1 MDVFLIILGITLTV
15 FIIVVLGV
23 EATRQDSKL
32 KKTNLPVSPYD
43 HLLNHL
49 EEENGRLLKE
59 VNTIKAIRRLETTN
73 ERLRNE
79 IETNTPEYDERLS
92 ESVYERLAVSNLEE
106 PIEDFIDEAKNSG
119 AIIASDEE
127 LWKVLVANDFSGKV
141 VNNLELTVELSRLQ
155 GHTDEE
161 IELAIDELVSDTDAI
176 TKDLRKQ
183 IERLRKEND
192 THDETLHRQT
202 DKSVEYQ

>member
-1 MDVFLIILGITLTV
+1 MVDIFMLVAGAGLGMMLRDL
-15 FIIVVLGV
+15 FASHRGDKNKHRQQL
-23 EATRQDSKL
+23 EA
-32 KKTNLPVSPYD
+32 KTPYD
-43 HLLNHL
+43 HLLKHL

-59 VNTIKAIRRLETTN
+59 ANTLKAIRRLETDN
-73 ERLRNE
+73 ERLRDE
-79 IETNTPEYDERLS
+79 IETNTQEYDERLS

-192 THDETLHRQT
+192 IHGETLRR
-202 DKSVEYQ
+202 